1 MVKIIEQV
9 ASQWEELAYILQ
21 FSSAAVKTIECD
33 NPKDSSA
40 ACTEL
45 LHRWV
50 RGAEGTQQPVSWATF
65 IECLRDCDFVVLAR
79 ECTCMN
85 VS

>member
-9 ASQWEELAYILQ
+9 ASQWEQLAYALQ
-21 FSSAAVKTIECD
+21 FSSAVVKTIERD
-33 NPKDSSA
+33 NTKDCTA

-50 RGAEGTQQPVSWATF
+50 CGAEGTRQPISWATL
-65 IECLRDCDFVVLAR
+65 IESLRDCDFTVLAR
-79 ECTCMN
+79 DLDN
-85 VS
+85 VLL

>member
-21 FSSAAVKTIECD
+21 FSSAAVKTIERD

-40 ACTEL
+40 ACAEL

-79 ECTCMN
+79 DLEN
-85 VS
+85 ALV